1 MTEHTRV
8 AVTGFGILS
17 ALGRG
22 TNENTE
28 ALREGRSGLVARPEW
43 ESERLRSRVSGN
55 VDIEPLRDQ
64 FDRKESRFLCDPALL
79 AALAMRDAI
88 EHAKLAPEDVAN
100 LRTGLVMGTGGSS
113 VPDAIALADRMRARG
128 GSKVG
133 AYFVPRIMGSAVTA
147 NLSNMF
153 HIRGHAYSMTSACA
167 TSAHTIMHG
176 FDLIRSGRQDRV
188 FAGGAEDI
196 NVFCV
201 ASFDGMNA
209 LSIAYNE
216 EPSRASRPLDR
227 GRDGFVYSGGAGV
240 LVLEN
245 LEVAERRGATIWAVL
260 AGAGASCDG
269 EDMVVPNG
277 VGGEEAMRLS
287 LEDAK
292 INANQIDYVN
302 LHGTSTP
309 VGDTVEVEAIK
320 NVFGSAIPAF
330 SSTKS
335 MTGHGLGAAGV
346 QEAIF
351 CILMMQG
358 GFLAPNINLEDPEPL
373 VADLPIVRQSEKAQ
387 IGWALSNSFGFGG
400 TNCSLIFNHPDAM
413 S

>member
-1 MTEHTRV
+1 MITQTKV
-8 AVTGFGILS
+8 AVTGFGIIS

-22 TNENTE
+22 AEANAE
-28 ALREGRSGLVARPEW
+28 ALYKGRSGLVARPEW
-43 ESERLRSRVSGN
+43 EAEKLRSRVSGN
-55 VDIEPLRDQ
+55 VAIEPLRDE
-64 FDRKESRFLCDPALL
+64 FDRKQSRFLCDPALL

-88 EHAKLAPEDVAN
+88 EHAELHQEAVTN
-100 LRTGLVMGTGGSS
+100 LRTGLVMGTGGAS

-147 NLSNMF
+147 NLGNMF
-153 HIRGHAYSMTSACA
+153 HIHGHSYSMTSACA
-167 TSAHTIMHG
+167 TSAHTVMHG

-188 FAGGAEDI
+188 FAGGSEDI
-196 NVFCV
+196 NIFCV

-216 EPSRASRPLDR
+216 EPARASRPLDR
-227 GRDGFVYSGGAGV
+227 GRDGFVYSGGAAV

-245 LEVAERRGATIWAVL
+245 LEVARERGAKIWAIL

-269 EDMVVPNG
+269 EDMVVPNRI
-277 VGGEEAMRLS
+277 GGEMAMRLS
-287 LEDAK
+287 LEDAQ
-292 INANQIDYVN
+292 ITPAQIDYVN

-309 VGDTVEVEAIK
+309 VGDTVEVQAVQ
-320 NVFGSAIPAF
+320 NVFGSVVPPF

-335 MTGHGLGAAGV
+335 MTGHGLGAAGA

-351 CILMMQG
+351 CLLMMQS

-373 VADLPIVRQSEKAQ
+373 VDDLPIVRKTETAKV
-387 IGWALSNSFGFGG
+387 GWALSNSFGFGG
-400 TNCSLIFNHPDAM
+400 TNCSLVFAHPDETL
-413 S
+413 

>member
-1 MTEHTRV
+1 MITQTKV
-8 AVTGFGILS
+8 AVTGFGIIS

-22 TNENTE
+22 AEANAE
-28 ALREGRSGLVARPEW
+28 ALYEGRSGLVARPEW
-43 ESERLRSRVSGN
+43 EAEKLRSRVSGN
-55 VDIEPLRDQ
+55 VAIEPLRDE
-64 FDRKESRFLCDPALL
+64 FDRKQSRFLCDPALL

-88 EHAKLAPEDVAN
+88 EHAELNQEAVTNP
-100 LRTGLVMGTGGSS
+100 RTGLVMGTGGAS

-147 NLSNMF
+147 NLGNMF
-153 HIRGHAYSMTSACA
+153 HIHGHSYSMTSACA

-188 FAGGAEDI
+188 FAGGSEDI
-196 NVFCV
+196 NIFCV

-216 EPSRASRPLDR
+216 EPARASRPLDR
-227 GRDGFVYSGGAGV
+227 GRDGFVYSGGAAV

-245 LEVAERRGATIWAVL
+245 LEVARERGAKIWAIL

-269 EDMVVPNG
+269 EDMVVPNRI
-277 VGGEEAMRLS
+277 GGEMAMRLS
-287 LEDAK
+287 LEDA
-292 INANQIDYVN
+292 QITSAQIEYVN

-309 VGDTVEVEAIK
+309 VGDTVEVQAIR
-320 NVFGSAIPAF
+320 NVFGSLVPPF

-335 MTGHGLGAAGV
+335 MTGHGLGAAGA

-351 CILMMQG
+351 CLLMMQG

-373 VADLPIVRQSEKAQ
+373 VDDLPIVRKTEMAKV
-387 IGWALSNSFGFGG
+387 GWALSNSFGFGG
-400 TNCSLIFNHPDAM
+400 TNCSLVFAHPDETL
-413 S
+413 

>member
-1 MTEHTRV
+1 MTQIRV

-22 TNENTE
+22 VESNVK
-28 ALREGRSGLVARPEW
+28 ALQEGRSGLIARPEW
-43 ESERLRSRVSGN
+43 EAEKLRSRVSG
-55 VDIEPLRDQ
+55 DIDLEPLRSE

-88 EHAKLAPEDVAN
+88 EHAGLDQDTVSN

-153 HIRGHAYSMTSACA
+153 HIHGHSYSMTSACA

-209 LSIAYNE
+209 LSIAYNDTPE
-216 EPSRASRPLDR
+216 KASRPLDR

-245 LEVAERRGATIWAVL
+245 FELAQQRGAKIWAIL

-269 EDMVVPNG
+269 EDMVVPNRI
-277 VGGEEAMRLS
+277 GGEEAMRLS
-287 LEDAK
+287 LEDA
-292 INANQIDYVN
+292 NLQADQVDYVN

-309 VGDTVEVEAIK
+309 VGDTVEVEAIQ
-320 NVFGSAIPAF
+320 NVFGAHVPSF

-351 CILMMQG
+351 CALMMQG
-358 GFLAPNINLEDPEPL
+358 GFLAPNINLEDPEPM
-373 VADLPIVRQSEKAQ
+373 VDDLPIVRQSEDAQ
-387 IGWALSNSFGFGG
+387 IGVALSNSFGFGG
-400 TNCSLIFNHPDAM
+400 TNCSLVFKHPENN
-413 S
+413 

>member
-1 MTEHTRV
+1 MTQTQV

-22 TNENTE
+22 AEFNEK
-28 ALREGRSGLVARPEW
+28 ALRAGESGLVARPEW
-43 ESERLRSRVSGN
+43 EAEKLRSRVSGN
-55 VDIEPLRDQ
+55 VDLEPLRGE
-64 FDRKESRFLCDPALL
+64 FDRKQSRFLCDPALL
-79 AALAMRDAI
+79 SALAMRDAI
-88 EHAKLAPEDVAN
+88 AHAELDQDAVTS

-113 VPDAIALADRMRARG
+113 VPDAVALADRMRARG
-128 GSKVG
+128 GCKVG

-153 HIRGHAYSMTSACA
+153 HIHGHSYSMTSACA

-209 LSIAYNE
+209 LSIAYND
-216 EPSRASRPLDR
+216 EPARASRPLDR

-245 LEVAERRGATIWAVL
+245 LQVAKERGAKIWAIL

-269 EDMVVPNG
+269 EDMVVPNRI
-277 VGGEEAMRLS
+277 GGEEAMRLS
-287 LEDAK
+287 LEDAN
-292 INANQIDYVN
+292 ITSDQIDYVN

-309 VGDTVEVEAIK
+309 VGDTVEVEAIQ
-320 NVFGSAIPAF
+320 NVFGARVPPF

-346 QEAIF
+346 HEAIF

-373 VADLPIVRQSEKAQ
+373 VDDLPVVRKSENAT

-400 TNCSLIFNHPDAM
+400 TNCSLVFTHPDNV
-413 S
+413 

>member
-1 MTEHTRV
+1 MTQTQV

-22 TNENTE
+22 AEFNEK
-28 ALREGRSGLVARPEW
+28 ALRAGESGLVARPEW
-43 ESERLRSRVSGN
+43 EAEKLRSRVSGN
-55 VDIEPLRDQ
+55 VDLEPLRGE
-64 FDRKESRFLCDPALL
+64 FDRKQSRFLCDPALL
-79 AALAMRDAI
+79 SALAMRDAI
-88 EHAKLAPEDVAN
+88 AHAELDQDAVTS

-113 VPDAIALADRMRARG
+113 VPDAVALADRMRARG
-128 GSKVG
+128 GCKVG

-153 HIRGHAYSMTSACA
+153 HIHGHSYSMTSACA

-209 LSIAYNE
+209 LSIAYND
-216 EPSRASRPLDR
+216 EPARASRPLDR

-245 LEVAERRGATIWAVL
+245 LQVAKERGAKIWAVL

-269 EDMVVPNG
+269 EDMVVPNRI
-277 VGGEEAMRLS
+277 GGEEAMRLS
-287 LEDAK
+287 LEDAD
-292 INANQIDYVN
+292 ITSDQIDYVN

-309 VGDTVEVEAIK
+309 VGDTVEVEAIQ
-320 NVFGSAIPAF
+320 NVFGARVPPF

-373 VADLPIVRQSEKAQ
+373 VDDLPVVRKSENAT

-400 TNCSLIFNHPDAM
+400 TNCSLVFTHRDNV
-413 S
+413 

>member
-1 MTEHTRV
+1 MTQTQV

-22 TNENTE
+22 AAFNEK
-28 ALREGRSGLVARPEW
+28 ALRAGESGLVARPEW
-43 ESERLRSRVSGN
+43 EAEKLRSRVSGN
-55 VDIEPLRDQ
+55 VDLEPRRGE
-64 FDRKESRFLCDPALL
+64 FDRKQSCFLCDPALL
-79 AALAMRDAI
+79 SALAMRDAI
-88 EHAKLAPEDVAN
+88 AHAELDQDAVTS

-113 VPDAIALADRMRARG
+113 VPDAVALADRMRARG
-128 GSKVG
+128 GCKVG

-153 HIRGHAYSMTSACA
+153 HIHGHSYSMTSACA

-209 LSIAYNE
+209 LSIAYND
-216 EPSRASRPLDR
+216 EPARASRPLDR

-245 LEVAERRGATIWAVL
+245 LQVAKERGAKIWAVL

-269 EDMVVPNG
+269 EDMVVPNRI
-277 VGGEEAMRLS
+277 GGEEAMRLS
-287 LEDAK
+287 LEDAN
-292 INANQIDYVN
+292 ITSDQIDYVN

-309 VGDTVEVEAIK
+309 VGDTVEVEAIQ
-320 NVFGSAIPAF
+320 NVFGARMPPF

-346 QEAIF
+346 HEAIF

-373 VADLPIVRQSEKAQ
+373 VDDLPVVRKSENAT

-400 TNCSLIFNHPDAM
+400 TNCSLVFTHPDNV
-413 S
+413 

>member
-1 MTEHTRV
+1 MITQTKV
-8 AVTGFGILS
+8 AVTGFGIIS

-22 TNENTE
+22 AEANAE
-28 ALREGRSGLVARPEW
+28 ALYEGRSGLVARPEW
-43 ESERLRSRVSGN
+43 EPEKLRSRVSGN
-55 VDIEPLRDQ
+55 VDIEPLRDE
-64 FDRKESRFLCDPALL
+64 FDRKQSRFLCDPALL

-88 EHAKLAPEDVAN
+88 EHAELNQEAVTNP
-100 LRTGLVMGTGGSS
+100 RTGLVMGTGGAS

-147 NLSNMF
+147 NLGNMF
-153 HIRGHAYSMTSACA
+153 HIHGHSYSMTSACA

-188 FAGGAEDI
+188 FAGGSEDI
-196 NVFCV
+196 NIFCV

-216 EPSRASRPLDR
+216 EPARASRPLDR
-227 GRDGFVYSGGAGV
+227 GRDGFVYSGGAAV

-245 LEVAERRGATIWAVL
+245 LEVARERGAKIWAIL

-269 EDMVVPNG
+269 EDMVVPNRI
-277 VGGEEAMRLS
+277 GGEMAMRLS
-287 LEDAK
+287 LEDAQ
-292 INANQIDYVN
+292 ITPAQIDYVN

-309 VGDTVEVEAIK
+309 VGDTVEVQAVR
-320 NVFGSAIPAF
+320 NVFGSVVPPF

-335 MTGHGLGAAGV
+335 MTGHGLGAAGA

-351 CILMMQG
+351 CILMMQS

-373 VADLPIVRQSEKAQ
+373 VDDLPIVRKTEMAKV
-387 IGWALSNSFGFGG
+387 GWALSNSFGFGG
-400 TNCSLIFNHPDAM
+400 TNCSLVFAHPDETL
-413 S
+413 

>member
-1 MTEHTRV
+1 MITQTKV
-8 AVTGFGILS
+8 AVTGFGIIS

-22 TNENTE
+22 AEANAE
-28 ALREGRSGLVARPEW
+28 ALYKGRSGLVARPEW
-43 ESERLRSRVSGN
+43 EAEKLRSRVSGN
-55 VDIEPLRDQ
+55 VAIEPLRDE
-64 FDRKESRFLCDPALL
+64 FDRKQSRFLCDPALL

-88 EHAKLAPEDVAN
+88 EHAELNQEAVTNP
-100 LRTGLVMGTGGSS
+100 RTGLVMGTGGAS

-147 NLSNMF
+147 NLGNMF
-153 HIRGHAYSMTSACA
+153 HIHGHSYSMTSACA

-188 FAGGAEDI
+188 FAGGSEDI

-216 EPSRASRPLDR
+216 EPARASRPLDR
-227 GRDGFVYSGGAGV
+227 GRDGFVYSGGAAV

-245 LEVAERRGATIWAVL
+245 LEVARERGAKIWAIL

-269 EDMVVPNG
+269 EDMVVPNRI
-277 VGGEEAMRLS
+277 GGEMAMRLS
-287 LEDAK
+287 LEDA
-292 INANQIDYVN
+292 QITPAQIEYVN

-309 VGDTVEVEAIK
+309 VGDTVEVQAIR
-320 NVFGSAIPAF
+320 NVFGSLVPPF

-335 MTGHGLGAAGV
+335 MTGHGLGAAGA

-351 CILMMQG
+351 CILMMQS

-373 VADLPIVRQSEKAQ
+373 VDDLPIVRKTEMAKV
-387 IGWALSNSFGFGG
+387 GWALSNSFGFGG
-400 TNCSLIFNHPDAM
+400 TNCSLVFAHPDETL
-413 S
+413 

>member
-1 MTEHTRV
+1 MTQIRV

-22 TNENTE
+22 VESNAK
-28 ALREGRSGLVARPEW
+28 ALQEGRSGLIARPEW
-43 ESERLRSRVSGN
+43 EAEKLRSRVSG
-55 VDIEPLRDQ
+55 DIDLEPLRSE

-88 EHAKLAPEDVAN
+88 EHAGLDQDAVSS

-153 HIRGHAYSMTSACA
+153 HIHGHSYSMTSACA

-209 LSIAYNE
+209 LSIAYNDAPE
-216 EPSRASRPLDR
+216 KASRPLDR

-245 LEVAERRGATIWAVL
+245 FELAQQRGAKIWAIL

-269 EDMVVPNG
+269 EDMVVPNRI
-277 VGGEEAMRLS
+277 GGEEAMRLS
-287 LEDAK
+287 LEDA
-292 INANQIDYVN
+292 NLPADQVDYVN

-309 VGDTVEVEAIK
+309 VGDTVEVEAIQ
-320 NVFGSAIPAF
+320 NVFGTHVPSF

-351 CILMMQG
+351 CALMMQG
-358 GFLAPNINLEDPEPL
+358 GFLAPNINLEDPEPM
-373 VADLPIVRQSEKAQ
+373 VDDLPIVRQREDAQ
-387 IGWALSNSFGFGG
+387 IGVALSNSFGFGG
-400 TNCSLIFNHPDAM
+400 TNCSLVFKHPENN
-413 S
+413 

>member
-1 MTEHTRV
+1 MTQTQV

-22 TNENTE
+22 AAFNEK
-28 ALREGRSGLVARPEW
+28 ALRAGESGLVARPEW
-43 ESERLRSRVSGN
+43 EAEKLRSRVSGN
-55 VDIEPLRDQ
+55 VDLEPLRRE
-64 FDRKESRFLCDPALL
+64 FDRKQSRFLCDPALL
-79 AALAMRDAI
+79 SALAMRDAI
-88 EHAKLAPEDVAN
+88 AHAELGQDAVTS

-113 VPDAIALADRMRARG
+113 VPDAVALADRMRARG
-128 GSKVG
+128 GCKVG

-153 HIRGHAYSMTSACA
+153 HIHGHSYSMTSACA

-209 LSIAYNE
+209 LSIAYND
-216 EPSRASRPLDR
+216 EPARASRPLDR

-245 LEVAERRGATIWAVL
+245 LQVAKERGAKIWAVL

-269 EDMVVPNG
+269 EDMVVPNRI
-277 VGGEEAMRLS
+277 GGEEAMRLS
-287 LEDAK
+287 LEDAN
-292 INANQIDYVN
+292 ITSDQIDYVN

-309 VGDTVEVEAIK
+309 VGDTVEVAAIQ
-320 NVFGSAIPAF
+320 NVFGARVPPF

-346 QEAIF
+346 HEAIF
-351 CILMMQG
+351 CILMMHG

-373 VADLPIVRQSEKAQ
+373 VDDLPVVRKSENAT

-400 TNCSLIFNHPDAM
+400 TNCSLVFTHPDNV
-413 S
+413 

>member
-1 MTEHTRV
+1 MITQTKV
-8 AVTGFGILS
+8 AVTGFGIIS

-22 TNENTE
+22 AEANAE
-28 ALREGRSGLVARPEW
+28 ALHKGRSGLVARPEW
-43 ESERLRSRVSGN
+43 EPEKLRSRVSGN
-55 VDIEPLRDQ
+55 VAIEPLRDE
-64 FDRKESRFLCDPALL
+64 FDRKQSRFLCDPALL

-88 EHAKLAPEDVAN
+88 EHAELKQEAVTNP
-100 LRTGLVMGTGGSS
+100 RTGLVMGTGGAS

-147 NLSNMF
+147 NLGNMF
-153 HIRGHAYSMTSACA
+153 HIHGHSYSMTSACA

-188 FAGGAEDI
+188 FAGGSEDI
-196 NVFCV
+196 NIFCV

-216 EPSRASRPLDR
+216 EPARASRPLDR
-227 GRDGFVYSGGAGV
+227 GRDGFVYSGVAAV

-245 LEVAERRGATIWAVL
+245 LEVARERGAKIWAIL

-269 EDMVVPNG
+269 EDMVVPNRI
-277 VGGEEAMRLS
+277 GGEMAMRLS
-287 LEDAK
+287 LEDAQ
-292 INANQIDYVN
+292 ITPAQIDYVN

-309 VGDTVEVEAIK
+309 VGDTVEVQAVR
-320 NVFGSAIPAF
+320 NVFGSVVPPF

-335 MTGHGLGAAGV
+335 MTGHGLGAAGA

-351 CILMMQG
+351 CILMMQS

-373 VADLPIVRQSEKAQ
+373 VDDLPVVRKTEMAKV
-387 IGWALSNSFGFGG
+387 GWALSNSFGFGG
-400 TNCSLIFNHPDAM
+400 TNCSLVFAHPDETL
-413 S
+413 

>member
-1 MTEHTRV
+1 MITQTKV
-8 AVTGFGILS
+8 AVTGFGIIS

-22 TNENTE
+22 AEANAE
-28 ALREGRSGLVARPEW
+28 ALYKGRSGLVARPEW
-43 ESERLRSRVSGN
+43 EAEKLRSRVSGN
-55 VDIEPLRDQ
+55 VAIEPLRDE
-64 FDRKESRFLCDPALL
+64 FDRKQSRFLCDPALL

-88 EHAKLAPEDVAN
+88 EHAELHQEAVTN
-100 LRTGLVMGTGGSS
+100 LRTGLVMGTGGAS

-147 NLSNMF
+147 NLGNMF
-153 HIRGHAYSMTSACA
+153 HIHGHSYSMTSACA

-188 FAGGAEDI
+188 FAGGSEDI
-196 NVFCV
+196 NIFCV

-209 LSIAYNE
+209 LARAYTE
-216 EPSRASRPLDR
+216 DPARASRPLDR
-227 GRDGFVYSGGAGV
+227 GRDGFVYSGGAAV

-245 LEVAERRGATIWAVL
+245 LEVARERGAKIWAIL

-269 EDMVVPNG
+269 EDMVVPNRI
-277 VGGEEAMRLS
+277 GGEMAMRLS
-287 LEDAK
+287 LEDA
-292 INANQIDYVN
+292 QITSAQIEYVN

-309 VGDTVEVEAIK
+309 VGDTVEVQAIR
-320 NVFGSAIPAF
+320 NVFGSLVPPF

-335 MTGHGLGAAGV
+335 MTGHGLGAAGA

-351 CILMMQG
+351 CLLMMQG

-373 VADLPIVRQSEKAQ
+373 VDDLPIVRKTEMAKV
-387 IGWALSNSFGFGG
+387 GWALSNSFGFGG
-400 TNCSLIFNHPDAM
+400 TNCSLVFAHPDETL
-413 S
+413 

>member
-1 MTEHTRV
+1 MTQTQV

-22 TNENTE
+22 PALNEK
-28 ALREGRSGLVARPEW
+28 ALRAGESGLIARPEW
-43 ESERLRSRVSGN
+43 EAEKLRSRVSGN
-55 VDIEPLRDQ
+55 VDLEPLRSE
-64 FDRKESRFLCDPALL
+64 FDRKQSRFLCDPALL

-88 EHAKLAPEDVAN
+88 EHAELAQEAVSS

-153 HIRGHAYSMTSACA
+153 HIHGHSYSMTSACA

-209 LSIAYNE
+209 LSLAYND
-216 EPSRASRPLDR
+216 EPARASRPLDR

-245 LEVAERRGATIWAVL
+245 LQVAKERGAKIWAVL

-269 EDMVVPNG
+269 QDMVVPNRI
-277 VGGEEAMRLS
+277 GGEAAMRLS
-287 LEDAK
+287 LEDAN
-292 INANQIDYVN
+292 ITSDQIDYVN

-320 NVFGSAIPAF
+320 NVFGARVPAF

-351 CILMMQG
+351 CILMMHG
-358 GFLAPNINLEDPEPL
+358 DFLAPNINLEDPEPL
-373 VADLPIVRQSEKAQ
+373 VDDLPVVRKSENAK
-387 IGWALSNSFGFGG
+387 IGRALSNSFGFGG
-400 TNCSLIFNHPDAM
+400 TNCSLVFTHPDNA
-413 S
+413 

>member
-1 MTEHTRV
+1 MTQTQV

-22 TNENTE
+22 AEFNEK
-28 ALREGRSGLVARPEW
+28 ALRAGESGLVARPEW
-43 ESERLRSRVSGN
+43 EAEKLRSRVSGN
-55 VDIEPLRDQ
+55 VDLEPLRGE
-64 FDRKESRFLCDPALL
+64 FDRKQSRFLCDPALL
-79 AALAMRDAI
+79 SALAMRDAI
-88 EHAKLAPEDVAN
+88 AHAELDQDAVTS

-113 VPDAIALADRMRARG
+113 VPDAVALADRMRARG
-128 GSKVG
+128 GCKVG

-153 HIRGHAYSMTSACA
+153 HIHGHSYSMTSACA

-209 LSIAYNE
+209 LSLAYND
-216 EPSRASRPLDR
+216 EPARASRPLDR

-245 LEVAERRGATIWAVL
+245 LQVATERGAKIWAVL

-269 EDMVVPNG
+269 EDMVVPNRI
-277 VGGEEAMRLS
+277 GGEEAMRLS
-287 LEDAK
+287 LEDAN
-292 INANQIDYVN
+292 ITSDQIDYVN

-309 VGDTVEVEAIK
+309 VGDTVEVEAIQ
-320 NVFGSAIPAF
+320 NVFGARMPPF

-346 QEAIF
+346 HEAIF

-373 VADLPIVRQSEKAQ
+373 VDDLPVVRKSENAT

-400 TNCSLIFNHPDAM
+400 TNCSLVFTHPDNV
-413 S
+413 

>member
-1 MTEHTRV
+1 MGETRV
-8 AVTGFGILS
+8 VVTGFGILS

-22 TNENTE
+22 ADSNER
-28 ALREGRSGLVARPEW
+28 ALREGRSGIIARPIWQTEK
-43 ESERLRSRVSGN
+43 LRSRVSGN
-55 VDIEPLRDQ
+55 IDVESLRGQ
-64 FDRKESRFLCDPALL
+64 FERKESRFLCDPALL
-79 AALAMRDAI
+79 AASAMRDALK
-88 EHAKLAPEDVAN
+88 HAHLDQNAVQCS
-100 LRTGLVMGTGGSS
+100 RTGLVMGTGGSS
-113 VPDAIALADRMRARG
+113 VPDAIALADRMRLRG

-133 AYFVPRIMGSAVTA
+133 AYFVPRIMGSAVAA

-153 HIRGHAYSMTSACA
+153 HIHGHSYSMTSACA

-188 FAGGAEDI
+188 FVGGAEDI
-196 NVFCV
+196 NIFCV

-209 LSIAYNE
+209 LSIAYND
-216 EPSRASRPLDR
+216 EPERASRPLDL
-227 GRDGFVYSGGAGV
+227 GRDGFVYSGGAAV

-245 LEVAERRGATIWAVL
+245 LDIAKQRGATIWAVL

-277 VGGEEAMRLS
+277 KGGENAMRLS

-292 INANQIDYVN
+292 IDPMQIDYIN

-309 VGDTVEVEAIK
+309 VGDTIEVEAIK
-320 NVFGSAIPAF
+320 NVFGANPPAF

-335 MTGHGLGAAGV
+335 MTGHGLGAAGS

-351 CILMMQG
+351 CILMLQG
-358 GFLAPNINLEDPEPL
+358 NFMAPNINLEDPDPI
-373 VADLPIVRQSEKAQ
+373 VNDLPILRATRNAK
-387 IGWALSNSFGFGG
+387 IGWVLSNSFGFGG
-400 TNCSLIFNHPDAM
+400 TNCSLVFAHPDTI
-413 S
+413 